1 MNTNSLAEH
10 YTTKI
15 AKMEES
21 IGEDK
26 LNSLLKKH
34 FKDLQIDKGAKEED
48 KRKNLDVIY
57 KEVEK
62 QGYLFQV
69 IPNSHEPEVEVG
81 LKDGVITINGTQKS
95 NMKVRLLKIVDEV

>member
-10 YTTKI
+10 YAIWNTKKI
-15 AKMEES
+15 AEMEES

-81 LKDGVITINGTQKS
+81 LKDGVITIKS
-95 NMKVRLLKIVDEV
+95 NIKVRLLKIVDEI